1 MAQWKKIVVS
11 GSDIS
16 QLNNDKLYVTAS
28 GGGQV
33 NLEGSFSG
41 SFEGNG
47 SNITNIQFTNIVNQP
62 TIFSGSVQTDI
73 TQTTGYTAFSS
84 SISTTV
90 TTLES
95 TLNSNISSVSSS
107 LASDLTTLES
117 TLDGNISSVSSS
129 LASDLTAL
137 EDQTITGGSGIS
149 TSGTLGTGIT
159 VDTNVDDTTIE
170 VNGSDNLA
178 VKASSIGA
186 TQLDQVFTDNGG
198 VAGDF
203 GSSTQ
208 VPVLSI
214 DEQGRI
220 TSASLSTIST
230 TLSISGDSGT
240 DSVSLIDGTLDFQG
254 TNGVTTTVTDDKVTF
269 ALNNGVVSGSTFSSP
284 NQGTLRTVTNGV
296 QNDIDL
302 GLQTTD
308 NVTFNTLTVAGDT
321 TVNGNLTVNGDLT
334 SLNTTNKAITDKF
347 ILLNSGSTNPD
358 EGGIVIDEG
367 SGTGHAFIFDGDDGR
382 WGVVQSLS
390 SAVTTA
396 NSEAYV
402 SLVVNEN
409 DVDHDVNDVEYQKV
423 GNIKVDTTGNI
434 YIYT

>member
-11 GSDIS
+11 GSNIS
-16 QLNNDKLYVTAS
+16 QLNNDANYVTS
-28 GGGQV
+28 SV
-33 NLEGSFSG
+33 DNIVYLSGSFSG
-41 SFEGNG
+41 SFLGDG
-47 SNITNIQFTNIVNQP
+47 SNITNIDYNNIV
-62 TIFSGSVQTDI
+62 I
-73 TQTTGYTAFSS
+73 TQTLLSSSAQVEITSTTGYTTFSS
-84 SISTTV
+84 SISTDITEV
-90 TTLES
+90 NNT
-95 TLNSNISSVSSS
+95 
-107 LASDLTTLES
+107 
-117 TLDGNISSVSSS
+117 
-129 LASDLTAL
+129 
-137 EDQTITGGSGIS
+137 TITGGSGIS
-149 TSGTLGTGIT
+149 TSGTIGTGIT

-254 TNGVTTTVTDDKVTF
+254 TGGITTTVTDDKVTF
-269 ALNNGVVSGSTFSSP
+269 ALNNGVISGSTFSSP
-284 NQGTLRTVTNGV
+284 NQGTLRTTINGV
-296 QNDIDL
+296 QTDL
-302 GLQTTD
+302 DLLLQTTD
-308 NVTFNTLTVAGDT
+308 SVTFAGLNVTGDT
-321 TVNGNLTVNGDLT
+321 TVDGNLTVNGTLT
-334 SLNTTNKAITDKF
+334 TLNTTNTEIKDKF
-347 ILLNSGSTNPD
+347 ILLNSGSDTPN
-358 EGGIVIDEG
+358 EAGLVVDEG
-367 SGTGHAFIFDGDDGR
+367 SGTGHALIYDADDTR
-382 WGVVQSLS
+382 WGVNQSLS
-390 SAVTTA
+390 STA
-396 NSEAYV
+396 TSGDSEAYI

-409 DVDHDVNDVEYQKV
+409 DVNHDVNDTEYHQV
-423 GNIKVDTTGNI
+423 GNIKVDTSGNI

>member
-84 SISTTV
+84 SISTDITEV
-90 TTLES
+90 NNTS
-95 TLNSNISSVSSS
+95 
-107 LASDLTTLES
+107 
-117 TLDGNISSVSSS
+117 
-129 LASDLTAL
+129 
-137 EDQTITGGSGIS
+137 ITGGSGIT
-149 TSGTLGTGIT
+149 TSGTIGTGIT
-159 VDTNVDDTTIE
+159 VDTNVDNTTIE

-230 TLSISGDSGT
+230 TLGIAGDTGT

-254 TNGVTTTVTDDKVTF
+254 TNGITTTVTDDKVTF
-269 ALNNGVVSGSTFSSP
+269 ALNNGVISGSTFSTP
-284 NQGTLRTVTNGV
+284 NQGTLRSTLNGV
-296 QNDIDL
+296 QTDIDL

-308 NVTFNTLTVAGDT
+308 NVTFAGLNVTGDT
-321 TVNGNLTVNGDLT
+321 TVDGNLTVNGTLT
-334 SLNTTNKAITDKF
+334 TLNTTNTEIKDKF
-347 ILLNSGSTNPD
+347 ILLNSGSDTPN
-358 EGGIVIDEG
+358 EAGLVVDEG
-367 SGTGHAFIFDGDDGR
+367 SGTGHALLYDADDTR
-382 WGVVQSLS
+382 WGVNQSLS
-390 SAVTTA
+390 STA
-396 NSEAYV
+396 TAGDSEAYL

-409 DVDHDVNDVEYQKV
+409 DVNHDVNDTEYHKV
-423 GNIKVDTTGNI
+423 GNIKVNTSGDI
-434 YIYT
+434 FIYT